1 MTDNYGRSIQLG
13 ASRRRYEDAQVLQS
27 AGRWNG
33 AIYLAGYAIE
43 CSLKSLICYN
53 DGRKN
58 TLTETKLWDDPSQ
71 RGAALHNLESLIKA
85 TNAPSLVSLLGES
98 NIKKKIA
105 LDRTGSLKR
114 AWTTVKDSWKKDERR
129 YGNKVGFQSE
139 CDRFMADVKV
149 LYSYILE
156 QQGEFL

>member
-1 MTDNYGRSIQLG
+1 MTDTYGRSIQLG
-13 ASRRRYEDAQVLQS
+13 ASRRRYEDAQALQN

-53 DGRKN
+53 EGKKN
-58 TLTETKLWDDPSQ
+58 TFKETKMWDDPSK

-85 TNAPSLVSLLGES
+85 ASLVSLLEES
-98 NIKKKIA
+98 GVKKKIA

-129 YGNKVGFQSE
+129 YGNKVGVQSE
-139 CDRFMADVKV
+139 CERFMADVKV